1 MDVSIYEVEA
11 EENQVISFKNIP
23 CVRLA
28 MSLIEVVVCRQTEKA
43 YAMFIKNRCG
53 ISIENGTKKGQE
65 LILKRIIQ
73 DIKSEQFSNVYLLY
87 GEEAYLR
94 KQYRDKLKNALVAA
108 DDSMNFT
115 AFAGKDIN
123 VNEVIDL
130 AGTLP
135 FFAERRVILVENSG
149 WLKSA
154 NDRVAEFVKDL
165 PDTTFLIFVEE
176 EVDKRNKLF
185 KAIGA
190 KGYAASFEVQDEA
203 TLKKWIMG
211 LLKKENKL
219 ITGDALNLLL
229 DRTGTDM
236 EQIAK
241 EVEKLICYKYYEEG
255 ITQKDVE
262 ELCTVRIQN
271 KIFDMVE
278 AVADKK
284 QKQALDL
291 YYDLLALKEAPMKIL
306 ALIARQFNLLLQ
318 VREMKKKGY
327 DEATIAQKTG
337 LNPYFLKKKYLP
349 QSSRFKLEQLQKAV
363 QACVQADEDVKTGRV
378 TDLLSV
384 ELIIVSLSM

>member
-1 MDVSIYEVEA
+1 M
-11 EENQVISFKNIP
+11 
-23 CVRLA
+23 
-28 MSLIEVVVCRQTEKA
+28 
-43 YAMFIKNRCG
+43 
-53 ISIENGTKKGQE
+53 
-65 LILKRIIQ
+65 KRIIQ
-73 DIKSEQFSNVYLLY
+73 DIKSGQFSNVYLLY
-87 GEEAYLR
+87 GEETYLR
-94 KQYRDKLKNALVAA
+94 KQYRDKLKSVLVAA

-135 FFAERRVILVENSG
+135 FFAERRVIIIENSG
-149 WLKSA
+149 WMKSG
-154 NDRVAEFVKDL
+154 NDRIVELLKNL
-165 PDTTFLIFVEE
+165 PETTYMIFVEE

-185 KAIGA
+185 KAVGA

-219 ITGDALNLLL
+219 ITADALNLLL

-236 EQIAK
+236 ENIAK
-241 EVEKLICYKYYEEG
+241 EVEKLICYKYYDEG
-255 ITQKDVE
+255 ITRKDVE

-306 ALIARQFNLLLQ
+306 ALVARQFNLLLQ
-318 VREMKKKGY
+318 VREMKMKGY

-337 LNPYFLKKKYLP
+337 INPYFLKKKYLP
-349 QSSRFKLEQLQKAV
+349 QASRFKLEQLQSAL

>member
-1 MDVSIYEVEA
+1 M
-11 EENQVISFKNIP
+11 
-23 CVRLA
+23 
-28 MSLIEVVVCRQTEKA
+28 
-43 YAMFIKNRCG
+43 
-53 ISIENGTKKGQE
+53 
-65 LILKRIIQ
+65 KRIIQ

-94 KQYRDKLKNALVAA
+94 KQYRDKLKSALVST

-135 FFAERRVILVENSG
+135 FFAERRVILIENSG
-149 WLKSA
+149 WMKLG
-154 NDRVAEFVKDL
+154 NDRVVELIKGL
-165 PDTTFLIFVEE
+165 PDTTFMVFVEE
-176 EVDKRNKLF
+176 EIDKRNKLF
-185 KAIGA
+185 KTIGA
-190 KGYAASFEVQDEA
+190 NGYAASFDVQDEV

-211 LLKKENKL
+211 LLKKESKL
-219 ITGDALNLLL
+219 ITADALNLLL

-236 EQIAK
+236 ENIAK
-241 EVEKLICYKYYEEG
+241 EVEKLICYKYYDEG

-278 AVADKK
+278 AVADKN

-291 YYDLLALKEAPMKIL
+291 YYDLLSLKEAPMKIL

-318 VREMKKKGY
+318 VREMKMKGY

-349 QSSRFKLEQLQKAV
+349 QSARFKLEQLQKAV
-363 QACVQADEDVKTGRV
+363 QSCVQADEDVKTGRV
-378 TDLLSV
+378 PDLLSV
-384 ELIIVSLSM
+384 ELIIVRLSM